1 VKHSPDAV
9 EQQSIDTLLERFN
22 FEFVPVR
29 LTETMLDKSIIDA
42 RGPLRAY
49 LARTGLV
56 DFGAIP
62 QGTEHKV
69 QVPVPFV
76 SADHAESRIASFY
89 RPSTKQGDP
98 RVWIERLKSAANP
111 GDLLLFAFAGVDVLT
126 ILVRGNPE
134 SLAER
139 LDGLLPSQFELRGQL
154 ENTVN
159 ELSGKLARIRG
170 EWIQTRRAGPTG
182 VGYTLEDLIGIEANV
197 RQIADVD
204 GVELKAYRRGALSG
218 AGKLVT
224 LFSKTPHWVHP
235 DQGIGLL
242 RRYGYRDERR
252 GRRALYCT
260 IVCTPN
266 SLGWQLQ
273 FRSDGRRVYA
283 LRSKEEALHYSFSTL
298 EKRLKEKHPATLFIQ
313 ASARGSG
320 RGEEFRYEDVML
332 CRAPS
337 FSNFLDLAAEDFIG
351 LDLTLSEKENGVA
364 RDHGYL
370 WRIREPKIP
379 ELFGY
384 RRALL

>member
-1 VKHSPDAV
+1 MKHLPDDS
-9 EQQSIDTLLERFN
+9 EQQSIDILLERFD

-49 LARTGLV
+49 FARTGLV
-56 DFGAIP
+56 DFAAIP

-69 QVPVPFV
+69 QIPVPFV
-76 SADHAESRIASFY
+76 SADHAESRLASFY
-89 RPSTKQGDP
+89 RPLTKQGDP
-98 RVWIERLKSAANP
+98 RIWIERLKSVANP
-111 GDLLLFAFAGVDVLT
+111 GDLLLFAFAGAEVVTL
-126 ILVRGNPE
+126 LVRGNPE
-134 SLAER
+134 RLAER
-139 LDGLLPSQFELRGQL
+139 LDGLLPSQFELRGRL
-154 ENTVN
+154 ERTIG
-159 ELSGKLARIRG
+159 ELERKLARIRG
-170 EWIQTRRAGPTG
+170 EWIRTRRAGPTG
-182 VGYTLEDLIGIEANV
+182 VGYTLEDLVGIEANV

-204 GVELKAYRRGALSG
+204 GVELKAYRRGAMSG

-235 DQGIGLL
+235 DQGLGLL
-242 RRYGYRDERR
+242 RRYGYRDEAR

-260 IVCTPN
+260 IVRTPN

-273 FRSDGRRVYA
+273 YRADERRVYA
-283 LRSKEEALHYSFSTL
+283 LCRREEALHYSFSTL
-298 EKRLKEKHPATLFIQ
+298 EQRLREKHPVTLFVQ

-320 RGEEFRYEDVML
+320 RSEEFRYEDVML
-332 CRAPS
+332 CRSPS
-337 FSNFLDLAAEDFIG
+337 FSNFLDLAEEDFVG

-384 RRALL
+384 RRTLL